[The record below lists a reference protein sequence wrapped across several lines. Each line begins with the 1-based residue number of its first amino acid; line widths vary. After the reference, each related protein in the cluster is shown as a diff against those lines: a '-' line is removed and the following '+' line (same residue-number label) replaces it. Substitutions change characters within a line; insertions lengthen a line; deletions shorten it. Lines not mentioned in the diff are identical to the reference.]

1 MKLNNLKRIL
11 LEKKNLVP
19 VDSKYFL
26 KLLLIMSFLQNILV
40 LGRDCECGER
50 RIRNAEGR
58 QVDRA
63 SCHSQIRYHQ
73 KVDFSC
79 YR

>member
-1 MKLNNLKRIL
+1 MKLNNLKEIL
-11 LEKKNLVP
+11 LEKNLVP

-26 KLLLIMSFLQNILV
+26 LIMPFLQNILA

-58 QVDRA
+58 QADRA